1 MKTKINF
8 PLALATLITPLL
20 ATPLI
25 AQQAV
30 PVEPAPLTSD
40 PANDQF
46 TRINNFYKAAVSTTD
61 RRTSEAYYGRCIPL
75 IKEYLRK
82 FPNHKNAE
90 PALYYLGES
99 YYKIGEVN
107 LAVPTFTKLINK
119 YKTGSYV
126 AASAY
131 RIARNLY
138 SGSKFDEASG
148 YFAITAKNAQD
159 KEDRTRATYFQ
170 AQCLTRAGKFK
181 DALPLYGLVSEIEA
195 QNPYQRAATLTY
207 AKLLLQFEQFEKALV
222 TCEKLLVPT
231 QDEDTKAEAAYYA
244 GVAAS
249 NLKDQKKALDYFKMS
264 LNSNSKKLKGRA
276 QTGIMGIYYVKKD
289 YDSVLAEAKR
299 GKYEMAPIYKAKQGL
314 IVGNSYYIKKN
325 YTNAISYFV
334 DVESNDKGSDV
345 AFEAGY
351 KKLLCFYNIKDRQ
364 LAEKVDRFLET
375 YAVGRGKHKFIH
387 QAFLMKAETLYAK
400 EKYKEAAA
408 AFSAINTKLIDEK
421 YHETLMFK
429 RGCSLSKVENH
440 AGAANAFTAFIDKF
454 PESKNILN
462 AYLIRA
468 SAYVNLDD
476 KGRALRD
483 YDHVIS
489 KAGKSKN
496 GSIALQRSAQLQ
508 WLNKKTDDSTKRFET
523 LLKNYPELP
532 NKVKAYAQYMIGRG
546 KFKAKEYKE
555 GLDSFN
561 QSLKLDPVTFAE
573 QIAMYRVIG
582 YFTIRDVKGTN
593 EALKLAQSVGIEK
606 KIPLNVYRWLGGEYY
621 NNEEY
626 KKSAEFLRKGVERG
640 KPEAT
645 PLAIWRILSKAQ
657 YKAELYQDAFMSVSF
672 LLELEDDKSKIV
684 DALLDKAKIQV
695 ALGKTGDSKTTA
707 EAALEMN
714 PTGKTQ
720 VELLKILGD
729 FHYMIGETR
738 EAANRYVLLVD
749 SAEDLEFHPLVI
761 DRLAKCLDT
770 LGDKAE
776 ATRYEAMLKKLYPRY
791 TREKL

>member
-1 MKTKINF
+1 MKKNIN
-8 PLALATLITPLL
+8 LILATLISQVLGTTLM
-20 ATPLI
+20 
-25 AQQAV
+25 AQETEPTK
-30 PVEPAPLTSD
+30 PVPLTSD
-40 PANDQF
+40 PANDRF

-75 IKEYLRK
+75 VQEYLSK

-99 YYKIGEVN
+99 HYKVGEVN
-107 LAVPTFTKLINK
+107 NAVTVFTKLIK
-119 YKTGSYV
+119 RYKTGSYV

-138 SGSKFDEASG
+138 STSKFEEASR
-148 YFAITAKNAQD
+148 YFAITANNAQD
-159 KEDRTRATYFQ
+159 KADRTRSTYFQ
-170 AQCLTRAGKFK
+170 AQCLTRAGKFE
-181 DALPLYGLVSEIEA
+181 DAMPLYGAVSNIEA
-195 QNPYQRAATLTY
+195 QNPYQRAATLTH
-207 AKLLLQFEQFEKALV
+207 AKLLLQFEKFDEAQK

-231 QDEDTKAEAAYYA
+231 QDEDTKAEASYYA

-249 NLKDQKKALDYFKMS
+249 NLDDQKKALDYFKMS

-276 QTGIMGIYYVKKD
+276 QTGIMSIYYVNKD
-289 YDSVLAEAKR
+289 YDAVLAEARR
-299 GKYEMAPIYKAKQGL
+299 GKYEVEPSYKAKQGL

-351 KKLLCFYNIKDRQ
+351 KKLLCFYNIKDIQ

-387 QAFLMKAETLYAK
+387 QAFLMKAETLYTK
-400 EKYKEAAA
+400 GEFKGAAA
-408 AFSAINTKLIDEK
+408 SFASINTNLIDEK
-421 YHETLMFK
+421 YHESLMYK

-440 AGAANAFTAFIDKF
+440 AGAANSFTAYIDRF
-454 PESKNILN
+454 PESENVLN

-489 KAGKSKN
+489 KAPNAKN

-508 WLNKKTDDSTKRFET
+508 WLNKKTDDSTKRFEK
-523 LLKNYPELP
+523 LLKDFPKLP
-532 NKVKAYAQYMIGRG
+532 KKIRAYAEYMIGRG
-546 KFKAKEYKE
+546 KFKTKKYKE

-561 QSLKLDPVTFAE
+561 KSFELDPVTFTE

-593 EALKLAQSVGIEK
+593 EALTLAEKVGIEK
-606 KIPLNVYRWLGGEYY
+606 KVPLNVYRWLGGEYY

-626 KKSAEFLRKGVERG
+626 KKSAQFLRKGVERG
-640 KPEAT
+640 KPDAT
-645 PLAIWRILSKAQ
+645 PLTIWRILSKAQ
-657 YKAELYQDAFMSVSF
+657 YKGELYQDAFMSISF
-672 LLELEDDKSKIV
+672 LLDLEDDKAKIV
-684 DALLDKAKIQV
+684 DALLDKAKIEV

-707 EAALEMN
+707 EKALEMN

-729 FHYMIGETR
+729 FHYMIGQPE

-749 SAEDLEFHPLVI
+749 SAEDLKFHPLII
-761 DRLAKCLDT
+761 DRLAKCLEA
-770 LGDKAE
+770 LGNKDE
-776 ATRYEAMLKKLYPRY
+776 ATRYEVMLKKLYPRY